1 MSSSVFEQAAPTSS
15 IEAPPADTPPGAR
28 LPWAARWAG
37 GMLLAA
43 VVAVLVLVPTL
54 RALLVTFQEQA
65 TTGLGQVTGTFTL
78 ENLATVFSSPAY
90 LEPLRNT
97 MVLAVVVTLGSL
109 LLGGTFAWIIART
122 NVPFSKPLELFLVIP
137 FFLSPFAMAV
147 AWVMLLAGR
156 SGLLNQFLRDVMGIN
171 IPLSIFSAWGVAWVM
186 IISFAPVAYLSLV
199 GVMRGMDSSMEE
211 AALVC
216 GAGRASMLRTVTLP
230 LLRPALISG
239 GMLVFILSAEMYTV
253 PGFLGTPAGYS
264 SLPYKIVVDM
274 TVFPVQRGR
283 AAAAGLILLAITLV
297 GIVIYRWAT
306 TRAHRYVTIGGK
318 GSRPR
323 TVDLGRWR
331 VPVLLGLLTYIML
344 SVVLPMVALVIGSLQ
359 RFYGARLV
367 PENLGLDAYRSVFS
381 SAPMMNS
388 IRNTLVV
395 AVVAA
400 TLCTFLTALI
410 AYAALRSKLP
420 GSRTADIVASLPIA
434 VPGVVIGLGF
444 LWVYVRTP
452 LYATVWLLILVNVTR
467 WQPFGLGVMK
477 SGLLQVHRELEE
489 SARVSGA
496 GHVRVMRDV
505 LIPVLRSS
513 LLASWLFI
521 AIMTVKELAAS
532 LLVATQSNSVIAVQ
546 TWNVAQAG
554 RYNVAA
560 VLAVIQTL
568 MMIGLFVL
576 ARWAFRVDLVKVGA
590 S

>member
-1 MSSSVFEQAAPTSS
+1 MPPRVLEQATPTAPA
-15 IEAPPADTPPGAR
+15 EAAAADTPPGSRSAGI
-28 LPWAARWAG
+28 ARWGAG
-37 GMLLAA
+37 TLLAG
-43 VVAVLVLVPTL
+43 VVALLVLVPTL

-65 TTGLGQVTGTFTL
+65 TTGLGQVAGTFTL
-78 ENLATVFSSPAY
+78 ENLATVFSSAAY
-90 LEPLRNT
+90 LGPLRNT
-97 MVLAVVVTLGSL
+97 MILAVVVTLGSL
-109 LLGGTFAWIIART
+109 LLGGTFAWVVART
-122 NVPFSKPLELFLVIP
+122 NVPFARSLELFLVIP
-137 FFLSPFAMAV
+137 FFLSPFSMAV

-156 SGLLNQFLRDVMGIN
+156 SGLVNQFLRDVVGIN
-171 IPLSIFSAWGVAWVM
+171 LSLTIFSAWGVAMVM
-186 IISFAPVAYLSLV
+186 IISFAPVAYLSIV
-199 GVMRGMDSSMEE
+199 GVMRGMDASMEE

-216 GAGRASMLRTVTLP
+216 GARRASMLRTVTLP
-230 LLRPALISG
+230 LLRPALISA

-297 GIVIYRWAT
+297 GIAIYRAAT
-306 TRAHRYVTIGGK
+306 TKAHRYVTIGGK
-318 GSRPR
+318 GSRQR

-331 VPVLLGLLTYIML
+331 IPVLLGLLGYVAL
-344 SVVLPMVALVIGSLQ
+344 SVVLPMVALLIGSLQ
-359 RFYGARLV
+359 RFYGATLTSA
-367 PENLGLDAYRSVFS
+367 NLGLDAYRSVLS
-381 SAPMMNS
+381 SAPMVNS

-400 TLCTFLTALI
+400 TLCTLLTALI
-410 AYAALRSKLP
+410 AYMALRSKLP
-420 GSRTADIVASLPIA
+420 GRRTADFVASLPIA
-434 VPGVVIGLGF
+434 VPGVVLGLGF
-444 LWVYVRTP
+444 LWIYVRTP
-452 LYATVWLLILVNVTR
+452 LYATVWLLIIVNVTR

-496 GHVRVMRDV
+496 GHARVISDV

-521 AIMTVKELAAS
+521 AIMSVKELAAS
-532 LLVATQSNSVIAVQ
+532 LLVATQSSTVIAVQ

-560 VLAVIQTL
+560 ALAVIQTL
-568 MMIGLFVL
+568 MMVGLFAI
-576 ARWAFRVDLVKVGA
+576 ARWVFRVDLVKVGA